1 VSGDLPVGGS
11 GPGRAAAGAASPRP
25 HAVAAVV
32 PAASV
37 PLSFLAAAAAGLAG
51 CGLVL
56 AWAAGPG
63 AADPTADPVVAAAH
77 LGVLAALSMGV
88 LGALHHLTP
97 IVTHRPLRSAR
108 LAHATLL
115 AWLAASWMLPLGVAA
130 GQEEVVEAGGGL
142 AAIAVSLVAVN
153 LWPPL
158 SVRGKGTPVGG
169 LRLAVAGLVVT
180 ACYGVAYV
188 ADRRAGWFGLTGHVV
203 LAHAVVGLFGW
214 LGLAYLTLAG
224 TLWPMFFLANVPA
237 RGRLGAMAV
246 WGTAAGV
253 TLLSPGLL
261 LQAAWLGWP
270 GAVLLG
276 AGLAAH
282 LAMLAAH
289 LRHGRRRP
297 GLFAVFVLTSAAW
310 LLAGAGL
317 ALAAD
322 LVQARRAALA
332 AAAVTAMVG
341 WLLEALAGH
350 ALHVVPLIAWPALSS
365 RTAAGGRPA
374 RPGGPGLH
382 VPGLAA
388 LAYAALTAGI
398 AAITAGFAASQP
410 APIAAGGWL
419 LVLAAIAAAAS
430 LSARPL
436 RLLLHPEPGSAV
448 LASRPPHQVPAPA
461 GGERAVNMYGRE
473 QEEHHRQPEGA
484 PGRSAAS
491 AHTGHAETG
500 GNRPGMGA
508 PGSTGGWVRVCPL
521 GKLREDRPLHA
532 DIGQCP
538 VCVVRSNGRVYAIR
552 DECTH
557 EAVPLSDG
565 EVAGGAVECWKHGS
579 RFDLATGRALNRPA
593 TKPVDVYPV
602 RIDGDDVLV
611 RLGAA
616 GKGLPR

>member
-11 GPGRAAAGAASPRP
+11 WPGRPAARPASPRP

-56 AWAAGPG
+56 AWAARPG

-77 LGVLAALSMGV
+77 LGVLATLSMGV

-97 IVTHRPLRSAR
+97 VITHRPLRSAC
-108 LAHATLL
+108 LARATFL

-130 GQEEVVEAGGGL
+130 RQEDIVEAGGAL
-142 AAIAVSLVAVN
+142 AAIAVSLVAAN

-158 SVRGKGTPVGG
+158 SVRGKGTSVAG

-246 WGTAAGV
+246 WGAAAGV
-253 TLLSPGLL
+253 ALLSPGLL

-276 AGLAAH
+276 AGLAVH
-282 LAMLAAH
+282 LAMLAMH

-297 GLFAVFVLTSAAW
+297 GLLAVFVLTSAAW
-310 LLAGAGL
+310 LLAGTGL
-317 ALAAD
+317 
-322 LVQARRAALA
+322 ALA
-332 AAAVTAMVG
+332 AAAVTALAG

-350 ALHVVPLIAWPALSS
+350 ALKVVPLIAWPALSS
-365 RTAAGGRPA
+365 RTAAGDRPA

-410 APIAAGGWL
+410 APIAAGGGL

-448 LASRPPHQVPAPA
+448 ASGSPASP
-461 GGERAVNMYGRE
+461 
-473 QEEHHRQPEGA
+473 QPG
-484 PGRSAAS
+484 
-491 AHTGHAETG
+491 
-500 GNRPGMGA
+500 
-508 PGSTGGWVRVCPL
+508 
-521 GKLREDRPLHA
+521 
-532 DIGQCP
+532 
-538 VCVVRSNGRVYAIR
+538 
-552 DECTH
+552 
-557 EAVPLSDG
+557 
-565 EVAGGAVECWKHGS
+565 
-579 RFDLATGRALNRPA
+579 
-593 TKPVDVYPV
+593 
-602 RIDGDDVLV
+602 
-611 RLGAA
+611 
-616 GKGLPR
+616 